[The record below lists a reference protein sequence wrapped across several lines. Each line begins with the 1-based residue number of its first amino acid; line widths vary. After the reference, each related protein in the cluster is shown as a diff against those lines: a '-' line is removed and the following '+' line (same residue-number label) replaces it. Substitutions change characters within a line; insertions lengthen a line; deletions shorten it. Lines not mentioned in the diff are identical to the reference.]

1 LGALRAH
8 IVLGPLDLLP
18 DLLVGGGQGERHD
31 AGVGVVAD
39 R

>member
-1 LGALRAH
+1 LRAH

-18 DLLVGGGQGERHD
+18 DLLVGGGEGERHG
-31 AGVGVVAD
+31 AGFADVAD